1 MENLDRRSAVALGVA
16 TVAMPAAATL
26 AAARPAAAQ
35 TRGSTEGKEI
45 RPGVRQIDLSPPR
58 PSKIEGFKT
67 VSMRDLVFQPGAEI
81 PEFPMTNPMACQ
93 VTEGELTIRQDGRE
107 FVAKIQS
114 IVMPALARL
123 SGKDQCLTS
132 RSRWFAE
139 LIHPLTVRCARGLL
153 IGFSA

>member
-1 MENLDRRSAVALGVA
+1 MRGIDRRSAVALGMA
-16 TVAMPAAATL
+16 TAAVPASTL

-81 PEFPMTNPMACQ
+81 PEFPMNNPMACQ

-107 FVAKIQS
+107 FVAKRGDAWDCGKGTRENS
-114 IVMPALARL
+114 KNNGTTVAVMRVIDFDM
-123 SGKDQCLTS
+123 SMT
-132 RSRWFAE
+132 
-139 LIHPLTVRCARGLL
+139 
-153 IGFSA
+153 